1 MFFAKYSDRLI
12 ELPTYPREDYQ
23 KVYDL
28 GKAGL
33 LTCPVCGRP
42 VVLQFRISSKPEF
55 VHKDQSDSEACLN
68 AYKPANKPIREKKEQ
83 PEDET
88 SGAFRIPKNRSITDT
103 DLPKPSIIWKNPN
116 FPGIITPFAEK
127 KDPLITLFDDITL
140 NKAQAE
146 AVTSNAASTLVLAG
160 AGSGKTRVLTSRAAY
175 LILENGAD
183 PSSIMLITFTVKAA
197 KEMKE
202 RMASLYGLSL
212 QQVNQMV
219 TGTFHG
225 IFYRILTHH
234 DRSRW
239 DSRHLLK
246 EWQRE
251 QYVKQAGRELKL
263 DETEFPFDQ
272 ALQQI
277 GLWKNTRLS
286 PSDIKPQDKWEEQI
300 AFLYRKYEEF
310 KEANGQFDFDDMLLQ
325 CLLLLENN
333 EQIRE
338 AYQNRFQSIL
348 IDEFQDINQVQYEI
362 IQLLSAKHQSVFA
375 VGDDDQSIYAFRGS
389 NPAFLL
395 QFTIDFPDA
404 KVIHL
409 ASNYRSSHEIVA
421 TANKMIAKNRE
432 RHKKKMDATFT
443 NGIKPLFFYPYDEE
457 EEATLIVNDL
467 KEKMLNGRKPEEFAI
482 LYRTHTGGR
491 AIFERLSESSIPF
504 AVDQETGSF
513 YERKMVRT
521 PLAYLRLAVNQD
533 DGQAM
538 KDLIFALFLKSQVLQ
553 DVKALSIIN
562 DCTLL
567 EALLHVQDIKPFQQ
581 KKIRDILPYFKQI
594 SKMAPLDALSLIE
607 KKMGLADAIKKR
619 GNEGNKMEKGSDD
632 LQDLKVAA
640 KKFGTIAELIEHAD
654 HMTALSADIK
664 RSGRNQANGVRL
676 MTIHRSKGLE
686 FPYVYVLGAVDGSIP
701 HDFSLESARN
711 GDFTSFEEERR
722 LLYVAMT
729 RAQYELYLSAPQTRR
744 GKKSAPS
751 RFFQA
756 IE

>member
-12 ELPTYPREDYQ
+12 ELPAYPREDYQ
-23 KVYDL
+23 KLYDL

-33 LTCPVCGRP
+33 LECPVCGKP
-42 VVLQFRISSKPEF
+42 MVLQMSIAAPPEF
-55 VHKDQSDSEACLN
+55 THRDQTDSNECLN
-68 AYKPANKPIREKKEQ
+68 AYKPAKAEEPARVA
-83 PEDET
+83 ET
-88 SGAFRIPKNRSITDT
+88 VGAFRIPKNRSITDS
-103 DLPKPSIIWKNPN
+103 DQPKPSVVWKNPD
-116 FPGIITPFAEK
+116 FPGIITPFTEK
-127 KDPLITLFDDITL
+127 NDPFITLFDDITL
-140 NKAQAE
+140 NQAQAA
-146 AVTSNAASTLVLAG
+146 AVTSDAASTLVLAG

-175 LILENGAD
+175 LIQETGAD
-183 PSSIMLITFTVKAA
+183 PASIMLITFTVKAA

-202 RMASLYGLSL
+202 RMASLYGLSM
-212 QQVNQMV
+212 QQVNRMV

-234 DRSRW
+234 DRERW

-251 QYVKQAGRELKL
+251 QYVKQAGREIKL
-263 DETEFPFDQ
+263 DETDFPFDQ

-286 PSDIKPQDKWEEQI
+286 PSDIKPEDKWEEQI
-300 AFLYRKYEEF
+300 AFLYTKYEEY
-310 KEANGQFDFDDMLLQ
+310 KEASGQFDFDDMLLQ

-333 EQIRE
+333 ESIRE
-338 AYQNRFQSIL
+338 AYQNRFASIL

-395 QFTIDFPDA
+395 QFTKDFPGA

-443 NGIKPLFFYPYDEE
+443 NGIKPMFFYPYDEE

-467 KEKMLNGRKPEEFAI
+467 KEKIRNGRKPEEFAV

-521 PLAYLRLAVNQD
+521 PLAYLRLAVNPD

-553 DVKALSIIN
+553 DIKALSILN
-562 DCTLL
+562 DCSLL
-567 EALLHVQDIKPFQQ
+567 EALLHIQDIKPFQQ
-581 KKIRDILPYFKQI
+581 KKIRDILPYFKRI
-594 SKMAPLDALSLIE
+594 RTMAPLDALNLIE
-607 KKMGLADAIKKR
+607 KKMGLADTIKKR
-619 GNEGNKMEKGSDD
+619 GNEGNKMDKGSDD

-640 KKFGTIAELIEHAD
+640 KKFSTVPELIDHAD

-664 RSGRNQANGVRL
+664 KSGRNQANGVRL

-711 GDFTSFEEERR
+711 GDFASFEEERR

-729 RAQYELYLSAPQTRR
+729 RAQFELYLSAPQTRR
-744 GKKSAPS
+744 GKRSSPS

>member
-1 MFFAKYSDRLI
+1 MFFAKFSDRLI
-12 ELPTYPREDYQ
+12 DLSHFPREDYQ
-23 KVYDL
+23 KLFDWSR
-28 GKAGL
+28 KGL
-33 LTCPVCGRP
+33 LECPVCGKP
-42 VVLQFRISSKPEF
+42 VAIRLSISAAPEF
-55 VHKDQSDSEACLN
+55 EHSDHSAAAGCLN
-68 AYKPANKPIREKKEQ
+68 AYTPQKSDPTNRVAEP
-83 PEDET
+83 
-88 SGAFRIPKNRSITDT
+88 SGAFRIPKNRSISDSA
-103 DLPKPSIIWKNPN
+103 DQPSAIWKNPS
-116 FPGIITPFAEK
+116 FPGIIAPFTEK
-127 KDPLITLFDDITL
+127 SDPLITLFDDITL
-140 NKAQAE
+140 NQAQAE
-146 AVTSNAASTLVLAG
+146 AVTSNASSTLVLAG
-160 AGSGKTRVLTSRAAY
+160 AGSGKTRVLTSRAAF
-175 LILENGAD
+175 LIQERAAA

-202 RMASLYGLSL
+202 RMASLYGLSV
-212 QQVNQMV
+212 QQVNAMV

-239 DSRHLLK
+239 DSKNLLK

-251 QYVKQAGRELKL
+251 QYVKQAGRDLKL
-263 DETEFPFDQ
+263 DETDFPYDQ

-286 PSDIKPQDKWEEQI
+286 PGEVKPADASEEKN
-300 AFLYRKYEEF
+300 AYLYKKYEEF

-325 CLLLLENN
+325 CLHLLEND
-333 EQIRE
+333 EAIRTS
-338 AYQNRFQSIL
+338 YQNRFEHIL

-362 IQLLSAKHQSVFA
+362 IQILSAHHQSVFA

-395 QFTIDFPDA
+395 RFTKDFPDA

-421 TANKMIAKNRE
+421 TANKMIERNRE
-432 RHKKKMDATFT
+432 RHQKKMDATFA
-443 NGIKPLFFYPYDEE
+443 NGIKPMFFYPYDEE

-467 KEKMLNGRKPEEFAI
+467 KDKIRSGRKPHEFAI

-491 AIFERLSESSIPF
+491 AIFERLSESSIPYS
-504 AVDQETGSF
+504 VDQETGSF

-521 PLAYLRLAVNQD
+521 PLAYLRLAVNPD

-538 KDLIFALFLKSQVLQ
+538 KDLIFALFLKSHVLQ
-553 DVKALSIIN
+553 DIKALSILN

-581 KKIRDILPYFKQI
+581 KKIQDILPYF
-594 SKMAPLDALSLIE
+594 SKIKAMSPLDALNLIE

-619 GNEGNKMEKGSDD
+619 GNEGNKMDKGSDD

-640 KKFGTIAELIEHAD
+640 KKFSTVEELIEHAD
-654 HMTALSADIK
+654 HMTALSSNLK
-664 RSGRNQANGVRL
+664 KNGRSQANGVRL

-711 GDFTSFEEERR
+711 GDFTAFEEERR

-729 RAQYELYLSAPQTRR
+729 RAQFELYLSSPQTRR
-744 GKKSAPS
+744 GRKSAPS

-756 IE
+756 IQ